1 MYAYEVHYQ
10 KILLRKSYCFALF
23 ITNIKYHFQKCD
35 TEITKEESV
44 KDIECIAKWCLIS
57 QYVTTT
63 LSKAVKQ
70 DDRSLV

>member
-1 MYAYEVHYQ
+1 MLKKLFTQNMYAYEVHYQ

-44 KDIECIAKWCLIS
+44 KDLILIRLICEIHV
-57 QYVTTT
+57 Y
-63 LSKAVKQ
+63 
-70 DDRSLV
+70 R